1 MSICETLQFS
11 RRIHIGG
18 NPQNILKISNFWQ
31 ESSARKINVHHIKGI
46 YVMDVCALCSIICYH
61 DQTCIQKRCHEK
73 SKKNTV
79 LWIELCGVFTHS
91 DEAPETSNQQK
102 RLMVFQYWSF
112 IHQASR
118 LIWTPNLSDQCII
131 VELGEAHH
139 PQYGRL
145 QIIFA
150 ARLFL
155 NVILRFSELPT
166 VHTSVCYTY

>member
-11 RRIHIGG
+11 KRIHIGG

-46 YVMDVCALCSIICYH
+46 DVIDVCALCSMICYH
-61 DQTCIQKRCHEK
+61 DQTCTKKRCHEK
-73 SKKNTV
+73 RKKNSSMNRIVRCFHSLRWSTWNFKSTETIDGFSI
-79 LWIELCGVFTHS
+79 LEFYPSSLPPHLNPKSEWPMYNCGAGS
-91 DEAPETSNQQK
+91 
-102 RLMVFQYWSF
+102 
-112 IHQASR
+112 
-118 LIWTPNLSDQCII
+118 
-131 VELGEAHH
+131 AHH

-166 VHTSVCYTY
+166 VHTSVCYKY